1 MSNLNNEN
9 IKELQNNQDSFR
21 ESIKLNQDKEKLRL
35 MEIKRKYDCGEISED
50 EISND
55 DIKKIIELYNEE
67 IQSIRS
73 STRNIK
79 NEIKKE
85 LDDLLDTLEDY
96 YGQKPIIYTTI
107 TAYWKYLY
115 LGYSKYPL
123 WMRNTYTEPTQK
135 WTFWQYSD
143 KGHLDGCYDG
153 DQQYIDLNVYNGSIE
168 DFRKEFSLEVK
179 G

>member
-50 EISND
+50 EISSD

-73 STRNIK
+73 NTQNIK
-79 NEIKKE
+79 YQIKKE
-85 LDDLLDTLEDY
+85 LEEL
-96 YGQKPIIYTTI
+96 K
-107 TAYWKYLY
+107 KY
-115 LGYSKYPL
+115 
-123 WMRNTYTEPTQK
+123 N
-135 WTFWQYSD
+135 
-143 KGHLDGCYDG
+143 
-153 DQQYIDLNVYNGSIE
+153 
-168 DFRKEFSLEVK
+168 
-179 G
+179 